1 MQTLYIVLI
10 IVGVIIALM
19 AVIVLLETLTKQGKT
34 QTSDET
40 IVQTATEEKT
50 TCGTGACSACS
61 FQLFETKDKKTKGDG
76 SCSTY

>member
-40 IVQTATEEKT
+40 IVQTATEENYLWYR
-50 TCGTGACSACS
+50 S
-61 FQLFETKDKKTKGDG
+61 LF
-76 SCSTY
+76 SM